1 MAKSSDDAGEFR
13 LRPGR
18 PRAGGKSESRAWS
31 TALRT
36 VLRYAR
42 SSQRTNKGSRRKRR
56 LKAHRSLNQRC
67 AVRAAYSSNRISGQW
82 RAHGRYIG
90 RESAGGHPFG
100 RTADAGAGEV
110 HEVANELDRWQKEG
124 DPRVW
129 KLIVSPEFGDRVD
142 LDRLAHDL
150 VSRMEKDLRTKLEWV
165 AVTHFNTEHPHI
177 HLAIRGIRQ
186 DKTPLDLPRDYVR
199 RGIRSIAEDFC
210 TRQLGYR
217 TWEDAIEAQRREIEQ
232 RRFTSLDRSINRG
245 SASSLDSSSP
255 TEYFNVVRVGDDLTS
270 PRSRNIDGRLA
281 FLQAIGLAE
290 ATGPREWRVRRDF
303 ESVLKAMQRA
313 LDRQRTL
320 MGHGAVLSDE
330 RLPMSV
336 LDMRRFS
343 AVEGRVLGHG
353 EEESGAIG
361 RHYLLLESTDAN
373 VRVIYYTPE
382 LEEARSRG
390 KLRTNSF
397 IRLQKQFENGR
408 PVLEVADFGNA
419 ERVLR
424 DKTHFRDRVR
434 LFLDHGAEPL
444 EGGWGGWLG
453 RYQTR
458 LVEAA
463 SAMSSRQMVREE
475 SRER

>member
-13 LRPGR
+13 LRPSR
-18 PRAGGKSESRAWS
+18 PRTGGKSESRAWS
-31 TALRT
+31 AALRT

-42 SSQRTNKGSRRKRR
+42 SSQRTNKGSRRKHRS
-56 LKAHRSLNQRC
+56 KAQRSLNQRC
-67 AVRAAYSSNRISGQW
+67 AVRAAYSRNRILGQW

-90 RESAGGHPFG
+90 RESAGGQPLG
-100 RTADAGAGEV
+100 RTVDAAAGEIPDL
-110 HEVANELDRWQKEG
+110 ANELDRWQKEG
-124 DPRVW
+124 DPRLW

-150 VSRMEKDLRTKLEWV
+150 VFRMEKDLRTKLDWV

-177 HLAIRGIRQ
+177 HLAIRGFRE

-199 RGIRSIAEDFC
+199 RGIRSIAEDLC

-232 RRFTSLDRSINRG
+232 RRFTSLDRLINRASG
-245 SASSLDSSSP
+245 SSLDSSSS
-255 TEYFNVVRVGDDLTS
+255 TEYFKIERAGGDLTS

-290 ATGPREWRVRRDF
+290 ATGGREWRVRRDF

-313 LDRQRTL
+313 VDRQRTL
-320 MGHGAVLSDE
+320 MSHGAVLSDD

-336 LDMRRFS
+336 LDLRRLS

-353 EEESGAIG
+353 EEESGL
-361 RHYLLLESTDAN
+361 HYLLLESTDAN
-373 VRVIYYTPE
+373 VNVIYYTPE
-382 LEEARSRG
+382 LEDARSRA

-408 PVLEVADFGNA
+408 PVLEVVDFGNA
-419 ERVLR
+419 EKLLR
-424 DKTHFRDRVR
+424 DKAHFRDRVR
-434 LFLDHGAEPL
+434 LFLDHGAESL
-444 EGGWGGWLG
+444 EGCWGGWLG

-458 LVEAA
+458 LAETA
-463 SAMSSRQMVREE
+463 SAMSSPQMVREE
-475 SRER
+475 YRER